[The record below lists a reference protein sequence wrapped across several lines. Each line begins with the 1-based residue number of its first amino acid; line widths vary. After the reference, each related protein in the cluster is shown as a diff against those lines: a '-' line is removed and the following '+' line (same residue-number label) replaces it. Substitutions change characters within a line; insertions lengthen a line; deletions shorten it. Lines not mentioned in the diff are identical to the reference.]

1 MAMRILLVEDSTS
14 LCEALYTVLQK
25 EGYEVRIANDGEQ
38 GCTYAMTNIYDLIIL
53 DVMMPKKNGFE
64 MLSEIREKG
73 LSTPV
78 IMLTALS
85 QEYNKIKGLDLGAD
99 DYLPKPFSTAEL
111 LARIRALLR
120 RKVDI
125 STDSVLTYGNIC
137 LNLASMQIYNSNNEE
152 KTVKLSQKEFDIL
165 RFFFEKP
172 RHVAEKEN
180 LINKVWGLDT
190 EFESNSLEVFISFLR
205 KKLLYVDANFAIVSI
220 RGVGYQLSMKN

>member
-1 MAMRILLVEDSTS
+1 MSMRILLIEDSMS

-25 EGYEVRIANDGEQ
+25 EGYEVKIANDGES
-38 GCTYAMTNIYDLIIL
+38 GLDCAMTNIYDLIIL

-64 MLSEIREKG
+64 VLSEMRAKG
-73 LSTPV
+73 LGTPV

-111 LARIRALLR
+111 LARIRALFR

-125 STDSVLTYGNIC
+125 SPDNIMTCGNIC
-137 LNLASMQIYNSNNEE
+137 LNLSNLQIYNTQNEE
-152 KTVKLSQKEFDIL
+152 KSVKLSQKEFDIL

-205 KKLLYVDANFAIVSI
+205 KKLLYVDANFAIVSV

>member
-64 MLSEIREKG
+64 MLSEIRAKG